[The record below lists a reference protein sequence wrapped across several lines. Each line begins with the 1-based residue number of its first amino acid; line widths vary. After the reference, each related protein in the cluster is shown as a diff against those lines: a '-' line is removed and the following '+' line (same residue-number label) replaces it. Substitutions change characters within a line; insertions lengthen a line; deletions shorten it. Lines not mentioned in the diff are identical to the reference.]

1 MERKAFLDQEPPPG
15 YVAGVG
21 RGATGFTTSADT
33 GPVRFE
39 SHFGTED
46 DRLIDSSEHGMLSLR
61 GNTDEDDEADK
72 IYEAIEKRLEG
83 RRKRKEP
90 EDIKENGVVT
100 IETGTGIIT
109 SEFQSLKPQLASVT
123 AQEWENLPE
132 VGDLTRKNKRQ
143 RILEQQSQRTYAAP
157 DVLIASTGSGFRA
170 SGDDKDKENDD
181 RDALLEELDQDAAL
195 RVDLERSKQ
204 ILASLRKTEPHKADS
219 WISSARLEE
228 QAKNLEQAKK
238 LIVEGC
244 NRVPHSELVWLE
256 SLKIHRKSSESTKLC
271 KYIVNEALR
280 LNSKSEKLWFEAVNL
295 ENPADVLSR
304 KRILMKALEFLP
316 SNVRLWKALID
327 LEEDRQDAKRLLQK
341 ATELCPEE
349 WELWQALLELSD
361 YSESKKVLNSA
372 RKQLPQNP
380 HIWVA
385 ALKLEER
392 EDAGVSEQKLSKM
405 LSKGIKELSKHDSA
419 KEVSFWLDEAAT
431 AELEGLKTT
440 AKAIVNNYY
449 DGLPEGEM
457 RISEVFTSAEK
468 LNKLSASTCVVQAYD
483 LLTQEFPHDINCWSM
498 LFTSLRNEENLDK
511 ERVYRFYEKAVESNP
526 NLEVLRLMYA
536 KDAWIACSDIS
547 HAREVLIKAEEEFEK
562 SEKIQ
567 LARFK
572 LETKTLNFEAAFNFS
587 RNALDSSTETSVRLW
602 YKYIHL
608 LRFCQFKSFEFAS
621 RISILDVCDE
631 SLSIFKENFK
641 LYLQKA
647 QILEEMQDLHKA
659 REVLSIGSRQCPS
672 SIEIPINLAKIDI
685 KLEAPA
691 RARSILDKAILDH
704 PKSADL
710 WVAKIDLEMGQ
721 GDMITAR
728 QLVNKSRQLFSS
740 APAIWIHFLKMI
752 PKMSHRKNAFLDA
765 LKSTN
770 NAPEILLTIGVFFW
784 LDGQFTKAHAWFNRA
799 LNADSSNGD
808 AWGWAYCFYEKNH
821 SDKDK
826 NELVKQLEKQFD
838 QVKKGDTWI
847 SVVKN
852 YKNFDKSPR
861 DILVLVAH
869 ELLKTKLVN

>member
-90 EDIKENGVVT
+90 EDTKENGVVT

-109 SEFQSLKPQLASVT
+109 SEFQSLKSQLASVT

-132 VGDLTRKNKRQ
+132 VGDLTAIANSTKAMTKR
-143 RILEQQSQRTYAAP
+143 
-157 DVLIASTGSGFRA
+157 
-170 SGDDKDKENDD
+170 NDE
-181 RDALLEELDQDAAL
+181 RCALEELDQDAAL
-195 RVDLERSKQ
+195 RVDLERSRQ

-327 LEEDRQDAKRLLQK
+327 LEEDREDAKRLLQK

-372 RKQLPQNP
+372 R
-380 HIWVA
+380 
-385 ALKLEER
+385 
-392 EDAGVSEQKLSKM
+392 
-405 LSKGIKELSKHDSA
+405 
-419 KEVSFWLDEAAT
+419 
-431 AELEGLKTT
+431 
-440 AKAIVNNYY
+440 NNYRRTHTF
-449 DGLPEGEM
+449 G
-457 RISEVFTSAEK
+457 S
-468 LNKLSASTCVVQAYD
+468 
-483 LLTQEFPHDINCWSM
+483 
-498 LFTSLRNEENLDK
+498 SL
-511 ERVYRFYEKAVESNP
+511 
-526 NLEVLRLMYA
+526 
-536 KDAWIACSDIS
+536 
-547 HAREVLIKAEEEFEK
+547 
-562 SEKIQ
+562 
-567 LARFK
+567 
-572 LETKTLNFEAAFNFS
+572 
-587 RNALDSSTETSVRLW
+587 
-602 YKYIHL
+602 
-608 LRFCQFKSFEFAS
+608 
-621 RISILDVCDE
+621 
-631 SLSIFKENFK
+631 
-641 LYLQKA
+641 
-647 QILEEMQDLHKA
+647 
-659 REVLSIGSRQCPS
+659 
-672 SIEIPINLAKIDI
+672 
-685 KLEAPA
+685 
-691 RARSILDKAILDH
+691 
-704 PKSADL
+704 
-710 WVAKIDLEMGQ
+710 
-721 GDMITAR
+721 
-728 QLVNKSRQLFSS
+728 
-740 APAIWIHFLKMI
+740 
-752 PKMSHRKNAFLDA
+752 
-765 LKSTN
+765 
-770 NAPEILLTIGVFFW
+770 
-784 LDGQFTKAHAWFNRA
+784 
-799 LNADSSNGD
+799 
-808 AWGWAYCFYEKNH
+808 
-821 SDKDK
+821 
-826 NELVKQLEKQFD
+826 
-838 QVKKGDTWI
+838 
-847 SVVKN
+847 
-852 YKNFDKSPR
+852 
-861 DILVLVAH
+861 
-869 ELLKTKLVN
+869 